1 MEQKVMHA
9 DEAYGSDDGMP
20 DILDPPAI
28 RAAMPILRH
37 LDPDGRLLSSMIAD
51 PVPLGVY
58 KTVDH
63 LMDHLLRLIRW
74 KIVSVK
80 FIEDEL
86 EGDDHR
92 LSLTDLGRATLRLNG
107 G

>member
-1 MEQKVMHA
+1 MEQKVAQA
-9 DEAYGSDDGMP
+9 DGPYGADDGMP

-28 RAAMPILRH
+28 RAALPILRH
-37 LDPDGRLLSSMIAD
+37 LEPDGVLLSSMIAD

-63 LMDHLLRLIRW
+63 LMGHLLRLIRW